1 MISDARNF
9 MAMKFS
15 EFRNTVSRNLKSP
28 PIVILQNILG
38 KIPGEPVNVSRFY
51 LVQFHNTPQRRSPPS
66 RGRGHVRAAR
76 PEDAYEMGQ
85 FENKHEIFLRRFAAK
100 EHGVVAIVDGK
111 IVAYEWLSDKPFHI
125 EERHLYKID
134 IPPNALYAYDAYI
147 LPEYRMS
154 GIWFK
159 LKLYSFDLMG
169 KLGRDTV
176 ISFIN
181 QENRLSMNTH
191 LRFGFVPFRRVYGA
205 RFFRKAIFRE
215 IAIQETGNVVSAPSP
230 LNPRRSTGSPTTS

>member
-1 MISDARNF
+1 MNYR
-9 MAMKFS
+9 
-15 EFRNTVSRNLKSP
+15 EFGNKVSRNLRNP
-28 PIVILQNILG
+28 PFVILQTILG
-38 KIPGEPVNVSRFY
+38 KLPFGFVNVSQFY
-51 LVQFHNTPQRRSPPS
+51 LLQFRNTPQQRSFPS
-66 RGRGHVRAAR
+66 RGRGYIREAR

-85 FENKHEIFLRRFAAK
+85 FEDKHEIFLRRFAEQ
-100 EHGVVAIVDGK
+100 EHAAVAIVDGK

-125 EERHLYKID
+125 EERHLYKIN
-134 IPPNALYAYDAYI
+134 IPLNAFYAYDAHI

-154 GIWFK
+154 GLWLK
-159 LKLYSFDLMG
+159 LKLYAFELMG

-205 RFFRKAIFRE
+205 RFFKKAIFRE
-215 IAIQETGNVVSAPSP
+215 IDIQETGNAARSPSP
-230 LNPRRSTGSPTTS
+230 LNPRRSTGSPTAS

>member
-1 MISDARNF
+1 MNYR
-9 MAMKFS
+9 
-15 EFRNTVSRNLKSP
+15 EFGNKVSRNLRNP
-28 PIVILQNILG
+28 PFVILQTILG
-38 KIPGEPVNVSRFY
+38 KLPFGFVDVSQFY
-51 LVQFHNTPQRRSPPS
+51 LVQFRNTHQQRSFPP
-66 RGRGHVRAAR
+66 RGRGFVREAR

-85 FENKHEIFLRRFAAK
+85 FEDKHEIFLRRFAEQ
-100 EHGVVAIVDGK
+100 EHAAVAIVDGK

-125 EERHLYKID
+125 EERHLYKIN
-134 IPPNALYAYDAYI
+134 IPPNAFYAYDAHI

-154 GIWFK
+154 GLWLK
-159 LKLYSFDLMG
+159 LKLYAFELMG

-191 LRFGFVPFRRVYGA
+191 LRFGFVPFRKVYGA

-215 IAIQETGNVVSAPSP
+215 IAIQETGNAVSSPSP
-230 LNPRRSTGSPTTS
+230 LNPRRSTGSPTTL

>member
-1 MISDARNF
+1 

-51 LVQFHNTPQRRSPPS
+51 LVQFHNMPQRRSLPS

-85 FENKHEIFLRRFAAK
+85 FENKHEISLRRFAEK
-100 EHGVVAIVDGK
+100 EHGAVAIVDGK

-125 EERHLYKID
+125 EERHLYKIN
-134 IPPNALYAYDAYI
+134 IPPNAFYAYDAYI

-154 GIWFK
+154 GIWLK

-215 IAIQETGNVVSAPSP
+215 IAIQETDNAASSPSP
-230 LNPRRSTGSPTTS
+230 LNPRRSTGSLSRS

>member
-1 MISDARNF
+1 
-9 MAMKFS
+9 MAMIFS
-15 EFRNTVSRNLKSP
+15 EFGNKVSRNLRNP
-28 PIVILQNILG
+28 PFVILQTILG
-38 KIPGEPVNVSRFY
+38 KLPFGFVDVSQFY
-51 LVQFHNTPQRRSPPS
+51 LVQFRNTPQQRSFPS
-66 RGRGHVRAAR
+66 RGRGFVREAR

-100 EHGVVAIVDGK
+100 EHCAVAIVDEK
-111 IVAYEWLSDKPFHI
+111 IVAYEWFSDKPFHI

-134 IPPNALYAYDAYI
+134 IPPNAFYAYDAHI

-154 GIWFK
+154 GIWLK

-215 IAIQETGNVVSAPSP
+215 IAIQGTGNVARSPAP
-230 LNPRRSTGSPTTS
+230 LNPRKSTGSPTTS

>member
-1 MISDARNF
+1 
-9 MAMKFS
+9 MAMNFS
-15 EFRNTVSRNLKSP
+15 EFGNKVSRNLKNP
-28 PIVILQNILG
+28 PFVILQTILG
-38 KIPGEPVNVSRFY
+38 KIPGEPVHVSQFY
-51 LVQFHNTPQRRSPPS
+51 LVQFRNMPQQRRLSS
-66 RGRGHVRAAR
+66 RGRGYARAAR

-100 EHGVVAIVDGK
+100 EHGIVAIVDGK

-125 EERHLYKID
+125 EERHLYKIH
-134 IPPNALYAYDAYI
+134 IPPNAFYAYDAHI

-154 GIWFK
+154 GLWLK
-159 LKLYSFDLMG
+159 LKLYAFDLMG

-215 IAIQETGNVVSAPSP
+215 IAIQETGNAVSSPSP
-230 LNPRRSTGSPTTS
+230 LNPRKSTGSPTTS

>member
-1 MISDARNF
+1 

-15 EFRNTVSRNLKSP
+15 EFGNKVSRNLKNP
-28 PIVILQNILG
+28 PFVILQTILG
-38 KIPGEPVNVSRFY
+38 KLSFGFVDVSQFY
-51 LVQFHNTPQRRSPPS
+51 LVQFRNTHQQRNLPH

-85 FENKHEIFLRRFAAK
+85 FENKHEIFLRRLAAK
-100 EHGVVAIVDGK
+100 EHGAVAIVDGK
-111 IVAYEWLSDKPFHI
+111 IVAYEWLSDKPFHF
-125 EERHLYKID
+125 EERHLYTIT
-134 IPPNALYAYDAYI
+134 IPPNALYVYDAYI
-147 LPEYRMS
+147 LPEYRMN
-154 GIWFK
+154 GIWLK

-215 IAIQETGNVVSAPSP
+215 IAIQETGNVASSPSP
-230 LNPRRSTGSPTTS
+230 LNPRRSTGYQTTS

>member
-1 MISDARNF
+1 MNYR
-9 MAMKFS
+9 
-15 EFRNTVSRNLKSP
+15 EFGNKVSRNLRNP
-28 PIVILQNILG
+28 PFVILQTILG
-38 KIPGEPVNVSRFY
+38 KLPFGFVNVSQFY
-51 LVQFHNTPQRRSPPS
+51 LLQFRNTPQQRSFPS
-66 RGRGHVRAAR
+66 RGRGYIREAR

-85 FENKHEIFLRRFAAK
+85 FEDKHEIFLRRFAEQ
-100 EHGVVAIVDGK
+100 EHAAVAIVDGK

-125 EERHLYKID
+125 EERHLYKIN
-134 IPPNALYAYDAYI
+134 IPLNAFYAYDAHI

-154 GIWFK
+154 GLWLK
-159 LKLYSFDLMG
+159 LKLYAFDLMG

-215 IAIQETGNVVSAPSP
+215 IAIQETGNAVSSPSP
-230 LNPRRSTGSPTTS
+230 LNPRRSTGSPTTL

>member
-1 MISDARNF
+1 MNYSQ
-9 MAMKFS
+9 
-15 EFRNTVSRNLKSP
+15 FRNTVSRNLKNP
-28 PIVILQNILG
+28 PFVILQTILG
-38 KIPGEPVNVSRFY
+38 KIPGEPVNVSQFY
-51 LVQFHNTPQRRSPPS
+51 LVQFRNTHQQRNLPP
-66 RGRGHVRAAR
+66 RGRGHVRSAR

-125 EERHLYKID
+125 EERHLYKIN
-134 IPPNALYAYDAYI
+134 IPPNAFYAYDAHI

-154 GIWFK
+154 GLWLK
-159 LKLYSFDLMG
+159 LKLYAFDLMG

-191 LRFGFVPFRRVYGA
+191 LRFGFVPFRKVYGA

-215 IAIQETGNVVSAPSP
+215 IAMQETGNAASSPSP
-230 LNPRRSTGSPTTS
+230 LNPRRSTGSPTAS

>member
-1 MISDARNF
+1 MTY
-9 MAMKFS
+9 S
-15 EFRNTVSRNLKSP
+15 EFKNTVSRNLKNP
-28 PIVILQNILG
+28 PMVILQTILG
-38 KIPGEPVNVSRFY
+38 KIPGEPVSVSQFY
-51 LVQFHNTPQRRSPPS
+51 LVQFRNTPQQRSLPT
-66 RGRGHVRAAR
+66 RGRGSVREAR
-76 PEDAYEMGQ
+76 PEDAFEMGQ
-85 FENKHEIFLRRFAAK
+85 FENKQEIFLRRFAAK

-111 IVAYEWLSDKPFHI
+111 IVAYEWFSEKPFHI
-125 EERHLYKID
+125 EERHLYKIT
-134 IPPNALYAYDAYI
+134 IPPNAFYAYDAYI

-154 GIWFK
+154 GLWLK

-191 LRFGFVPFRRVYGA
+191 LRFGFAPFRKVYGA

-215 IAIQETGNVVSAPSP
+215 IDIQETGNAVSAPSP
-230 LNPRRSTGSPTTS
+230 LNPRRSAGSSTTS

>member
-1 MISDARNF
+1 

-15 EFRNTVSRNLKSP
+15 EFRNKVSRNLRNP
-28 PIVILQNILG
+28 PFVILQTILG
-38 KIPGEPVNVSRFY
+38 KLSFGFVDVSQFY
-51 LVQFHNTPQRRSPPS
+51 LVQFRHTPQQRNLPP

-111 IVAYEWLSDKPFHI
+111 IVAYEWLSAKPFHV
-125 EERHLYKID
+125 EERHLYTIN
-134 IPPNALYAYDAYI
+134 IPSNAFYAYDAYI

-154 GIWFK
+154 GLWLK

-169 KLGRDTV
+169 NLGRDTV
-176 ISFIN
+176 ISFVN

-191 LRFGFVPFRRVYGA
+191 LRFGFVPFRMVYGA

-215 IAIQETGNVVSAPSP
+215 IAIQGIGKAASSPSP

>member
-1 MISDARNF
+1 
-9 MAMKFS
+9 MAMIFS
-15 EFRNTVSRNLKSP
+15 EFINKVSRSLRNP
-28 PIVILQNILG
+28 PFVILQIILG
-38 KIPGEPVNVSRFY
+38 KLQFGFIDVCQFY
-51 LVQFHNTPQRRSPPS
+51 LVQFRNTPHRRSVPS
-66 RGRGHVRAAR
+66 RGRGYVREAR

-85 FENKHEIFLRRFAAK
+85 LQNKHEIFLRRLAKK

-111 IVAYEWLSDKPFHI
+111 IVAYEWLSDKPFHF
-125 EERHLYKID
+125 EETHLYQIN